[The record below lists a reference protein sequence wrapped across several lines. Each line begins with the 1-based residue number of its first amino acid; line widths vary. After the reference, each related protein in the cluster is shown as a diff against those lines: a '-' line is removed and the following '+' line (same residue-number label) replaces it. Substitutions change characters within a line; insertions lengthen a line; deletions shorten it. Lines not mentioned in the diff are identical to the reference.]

1 MCLLTNVTGQNH
13 LKHHLDHNRN
23 QIQTLTIFEI
33 ILIFDS
39 AEIRDKSEL
48 SANMHMSQN
57 VIDIF
62 AKICKC
68 ELAFKTIYVKA
79 FIVALNHIMTLA
91 DQPHTPR
98 PINIVYGSR
107 I

>member
-1 MCLLTNVTGQNH
+1 MPGSPGPPLRDVLGSFLHHPPGHRNDTETIGTPRAIDYVSMVRCTEMCLLTNVTGQNH

-48 SANMHMSQN
+48 SANMHMSQ
-57 VIDIF
+57 
-62 AKICKC
+62 
-68 ELAFKTIYVKA
+68 
-79 FIVALNHIMTLA
+79 M
-91 DQPHTPR
+91 
-98 PINIVYGSR
+98 
-107 I
+107 